1 MHSVAVAA
9 TAGGAAVSVV
19 AGRQQQNHAR
29 RIPSNSN
36 VAGRRRRFSLAS
48 AQPLPTQTY
57 TSDILKTAA
66 VQAPSGAVTP
76 HQFQYQVSA
85 EEAEAAE
92 GRDLTADVSASVH
105 GSAGTLSAALAAS
118 VLEAAAAAVTERGHF
133 ALAVSGGSVLD
144 LLAEGLRGK
153 SGADFSKWTVALAD
167 ERLVAADSA
176 DSNLRAA
183 RAALP
188 ALFGGGGASVVVPF
202 TETSGGTAGAAT
214 EFEGALR
221 RLPASV
227 LPRRSGG
234 EGGSGGDDL
243 PVFDAVVLGL
253 GPDGHVAS
261 LFPNH
266 PATAVADGRWVV
278 PVEGAPKQPP
288 RRVSLSLP
296 VLRAAR
302 DVMIAAS
309 GQSKASAVQ
318 RALEVQALPGAV
330 PAQMVRPLPPSS
342 SASSSS
348 APAARVRWMVDAD
361 AGSLLRPQTWEDGKV
376 WPRSAV

>member
-1 MHSVAVAA
+1 M
-9 TAGGAAVSVV
+9 
-19 AGRQQQNHAR
+19 
-29 RIPSNSN
+29 
-36 VAGRRRRFSLAS
+36 
-48 AQPLPTQTY
+48 
-57 TSDILKTAA
+57 
-66 VQAPSGAVTP
+66 
-76 HQFQYQVSA
+76 
-85 EEAEAAE
+85 
-92 GRDLTADVSASVH
+92 H
-105 GSAGTLSAALAAS
+105 GSAGSLAAALATAL
-118 VLEAAAAAVTERGHF
+118 LEAASAAVAERGHF
-133 ALAVSGGSVLD
+133 AVAVSGGSVLD
-144 LLAEGLRGK
+144 LLAEGLKGK
-153 SGADFSKWTVALAD
+153 SVDFSKWTVALAD
-167 ERLVAADSA
+167 ERLVDAESA

-188 ALFGGGGASVVVPF
+188 ALFSNASAVVPF

-227 LPRRSGG
+227 LPRREGGTAGAGG
-234 EGGSGGDDL
+234 EKNDL
-243 PVFDAVVLGL
+243 PVFDTVVLGL

-278 PVEGAPKQPP
+278 PVEGAPKSPP

-302 DVMIAAS
+302 DVLVAAS
-309 GQSKASAVQ
+309 GLGKASAVQ

-330 PAQMVRPLPPSS
+330 PAQMVRPLPD
-342 SASSSS
+342 SAG
-348 APAARVRWMVDAD
+348 ARVRWMVDAD
-361 AGSLLRPQTWEDGKV
+361 AGSLLRPQTWEDGKA

>member
-1 MHSVAVAA
+1 MASFADD
-9 TAGGAAVSVV
+9 GGRSPFLPLDPLSFFPSPLSFLSK
-19 AGRQQQNHAR
+19 QQQQQKTN
-29 RIPSNSN
+29 PSQ
-36 VAGRRRRFSLAS
+36 G
-48 AQPLPTQTY
+48 PGI
-57 TSDILKTAA
+57 D
-66 VQAPSGAVTP
+66 VTP

-92 GRDLTADVSASVH
+92 RDKKSDDLTADVSASVH
-105 GSAGTLSAALAAS
+105 GSAGSLAAALAAAL
-118 VLEAAAAAVTERGHF
+118 LEAASAAVAERGHF
-133 ALAVSGGSVLD
+133 TVAVSGGSVLD
-144 LLAEGLRGK
+144 LLAEGLKGK
-153 SGADFSKWTVALAD
+153 NVDFSKWTVALAD
-167 ERLVAADSA
+167 ERLVSDESA

-188 ALFGGGGASVVVPF
+188 ALFNNASSVVVPF

-227 LPRRSGG
+227 LPRRGGGG
-234 EGGSGGDDL
+234 EGSNDL

-266 PATAVADGRWVV
+266 PATAIADGRWVV

-302 DVMIAAS
+302 DVVIAAS
-309 GQSKASAVQ
+309 GLGKASAVQ

-342 SASSSS
+342 
-348 APAARVRWMVDAD
+348 PGARVRWMVDAD
-361 AGSLLRPQTWEDGKV
+361 AGSLLRPQTWEDGKA